1 MGRIAR
7 PSLPSSGTR
16 LVLAFIVF
24 ALVVFAVLRTYGNR
38 SLSHREAD
46 SPAVAARKAVQ
57 ADNTVVGLIGAIEG
71 FEVVSDALGDPPGH
85 ARVAAR
91 VLGARDSGRLVAD
104 LTLEGGR
111 WKVDGATFRLTDGT
125 AIPVAGSAGR

>member
-1 MGRIAR
+1 MGRIAS

-38 SLSHREAD
+38 SLSRREAD
-46 SPAVAARKAVQ
+46 SPALAAREAVQ
-57 ADNTVVGLIGAIEG
+57 ADNTVVGLIGAIEE
-71 FEVVSDALGDPPGH
+71 FEIAPGTVSEPPEH

-91 VLGARDSGRLVAD
+91 VLGARDSGRLIAD
-104 LTLEGGR
+104 LTFEGGR
-111 WKVDGATFRLTDGT
+111 WKVDRATFELTDGT
-125 AIPVAGSAGR
+125 EIPVAGSAGR